1 MNSNALQNFGFV
13 AGLVVAGCVLPSL
26 EPLDDSQIEFKPQ
39 SGNVG
44 TTHPTATKPA
54 GMSTIGWL

>member
-13 AGLVVAGCVLPSL
+13 AGLVADGCVLPSQ
-26 EPLDDSQIEFKPQ
+26 EPLGHIDIDFKRH
-39 SGNVG
+39 SGNLG

-54 GMSTIGWL
+54 ETSTIGWL

>member
-13 AGLVVAGCVLPSL
+13 AAFVVAGCVLPASGV
-26 EPLDDSQIEFKPQ
+26 PDDLHIGLKPQ

-54 GMSTIGWL
+54 ETSTIGWL